1 MKEAKTETGSNE
13 RTFGTFA
20 PGENLRSGGKNRLT
34 NAFTFAILCVSKEAY
49 KLKCMVPL
57 HRTPQTDPKGEDE
70 AE

>member
-1 MKEAKTETGSNE
+1 MRIDREQ
-13 RTFGTFA
+13 
-20 PGENLRSGGKNRLT
+20 KNRDEKRLT